1 MGLVLGSGLLWTWA
15 AARVALRGDL
25 LEALRDE

>member
-1 MGLVLGSGLLWTWA
+1 VLGSGMLWTWA

-25 LEALRDE
+25 LEALREE